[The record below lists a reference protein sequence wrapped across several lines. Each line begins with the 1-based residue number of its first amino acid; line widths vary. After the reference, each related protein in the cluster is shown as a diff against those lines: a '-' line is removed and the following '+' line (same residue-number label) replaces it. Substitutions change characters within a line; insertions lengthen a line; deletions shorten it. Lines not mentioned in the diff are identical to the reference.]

1 MSEPTP
7 MMPVREIMS
16 VNVITM
22 SPDAT
27 VLEVAKSMA
36 SMDIGSIIIVDK
48 ERAVGIITET
58 DIVTRV
64 IAEQKDP
71 KTTNAKEVMS
81 SPLVHITP
89 DTALTEAMRVMTR
102 AGIRR
107 VAILKNDSLAG
118 IITSRD
124 ILRWSPELIDIMV
137 ESLRL
142 KNEQGSAV
150 VEEEDE
156 LIAYGGVCDVCGEY
170 SIDLALAD
178 GEYICEECRR

>member
-7 MMPVREIMS
+7 MMPVKEIMS
-16 VNVITM
+16 VNVVTM
-22 SPDAT
+22 PPDAT
-27 VLEVAKSMA
+27 VLEIAKSMTKI
-36 SMDIGSIIIVDK
+36 DIGSIVIVK
-48 ERAVGIITET
+48 AERAIGIITET

-64 IAEQKDP
+64 IAKQKDP
-71 KTTNAKEVMS
+71 KTTKAKEVMS
-81 SPLVHITP
+81 SPLIHITP

-142 KNEQGSAV
+142 KNEQGSVV

>member
-7 MMPVREIMS
+7 MMPVKEIMS
-16 VNVITM
+16 VNVVTM
-22 SPDAT
+22 PPDAT
-27 VLEVAKSMA
+27 ILEVAKSMA
-36 SMDIGSIIIVDK
+36 KIDIGSIVIVK
-48 ERAVGIITET
+48 AERAIGIITET

-64 IAEQKDP
+64 VAEQKDP
-71 KTTNAKEVMS
+71 KTTKAKEAMS
-81 SPLVHITP
+81 SPLIHITP
-89 DTALTEAMRVMTR
+89 NTALTEAMRVMTR

-124 ILRWSPELIDIMV
+124 ILRWSPELIDVMV

-142 KNEQGSAV
+142 KNEQGSMV
-150 VEEEDE
+150 LEEEDE
-156 LIAYGGVCDVCGEY
+156 IIAYGGVCDVCGEY

>member
-7 MMPVREIMS
+7 MMPVKEIMS
-16 VNVITM
+16 VNVVTM
-22 SPDAT
+22 PPDAT

-36 SMDIGSIIIVDK
+36 KIDIGSIVIVK
-48 ERAVGIITET
+48 AERAIGIITET

-64 IAEQKDP
+64 VAEQKDP
-71 KTTNAKEVMS
+71 KTTKAKDVMS
-81 SPLVHITP
+81 SPLIHITP
-89 DTALTEAMRVMTR
+89 NTALTEAMRVMTR

-124 ILRWSPELIDIMV
+124 ILRWSPELIDVMV
-137 ESLRL
+137 ESLRV
-142 KNEQGSAV
+142 KNEQGSV
-150 VEEEDE
+150 VVAEEDE
-156 LIAYGGVCDVCGEY
+156 IIAYGGVCDVCGEY

>member
-7 MMPVREIMS
+7 MMPVKEIMS
-16 VNVITM
+16 VNVVTM
-22 SPDAT
+22 PPDAT

-36 SMDIGSIIIVDK
+36 KIDIGSIVIVK
-48 ERAVGIITET
+48 AERAIGIITET

-71 KTTNAKEVMS
+71 KTTKAMEVMS
-81 SPLVHITP
+81 SPLIHITP

-124 ILRWSPELIDIMV
+124 ILRWSPELIDVMM

-142 KNEQGSAV
+142 KNEQGSVV